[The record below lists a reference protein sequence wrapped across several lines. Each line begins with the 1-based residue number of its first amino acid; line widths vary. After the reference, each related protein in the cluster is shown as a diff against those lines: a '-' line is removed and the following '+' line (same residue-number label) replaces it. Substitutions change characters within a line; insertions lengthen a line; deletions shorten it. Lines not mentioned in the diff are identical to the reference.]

1 MTSAEIRKKFL
12 EYFEKNGHK
21 HVESNSLVPAN
32 DPSLLFTNAGMVPFK
47 DLFLG
52 KEKRSYT
59 RAVTCQRCLR
69 ASGKHNDL
77 ENVGYTTRHHTFFE
91 MLGNFS
97 FGDYFK
103 KEAIHF
109 AWDFLTGD
117 REDGKLGIPSE
128 YLVVTVHKKDSE
140 AEKYWQEEFKISGK
154 YPEGKIMHC
163 GDKDNFW
170 AMGETGPCGYC
181 SEIFYDH
188 DADGK
193 LGLKGGKP
201 GESEDTGDRYVEI
214 WNLVFMQ
221 FERDNKGLLTPLP
234 KPSVD
239 TGMGLERITAV
250 MQGKYDNYDT
260 AEFVALTS
268 QVEHQCC
275 KLIEESKR
283 TPEVMEE
290 LSIAK
295 RVVADH
301 IRAAVFLIADGIL
314 PSNEGRGYVLRGIIR
329 RAAYHLYM
337 VGVRQPC
344 LAAGKGWF
352 ADTVVNTIGMKKVYP
367 ELKLDQKLPEIEKI
381 ITREEKQFLETL
393 DRGVKILD
401 QELETLEKKKIK
413 IIPGLVAF
421 NLHDT
426 YGFPIILTTEIAK
439 KRGFTVDQAGFEME
453 MEKQRK
459 RSRAASKFVNK
470 DELKINISGETKFI
484 GYETTSATSKISA
497 LLHSDGNPTETLQ
510 DGSHGIVILTETPF
524 YAESGGQVGDTGIL
538 CSEDNAEF
546 TVTNT
551 KKHGN
556 VILHFGS
563 VTRGN
568 IHNKT
573 NVKAQVDEMRRQSTK
588 LNHSA
593 AHLLHSALHKV
604 LGEHATQRGSLV
616 DAEKLRFDFAHS
628 SALSIKEINAIEDLV
643 NAKIRVNTEVKTT
656 VKTLEEAKKDGAIA
670 LFGERYGEEVR
681 VVTTKDSKELCG
693 GTHVTHTGDIGLF
706 KIQSESG
713 VAAGIRR
720 IEALTGQAALDYTRQ
735 TENELKALISLLKV
749 NRDQAC
755 NKLEQLFN
763 EKRNLEKEL
772 THLKSK
778 AAANQGED
786 LANQA
791 QKISGINV
799 LAAKVDITDSNALR
813 TLMDQLKQTLDP
825 AVILLAAVKDDKIQL
840 LVGVSKNISNKFH
853 AGNLLQHI
861 IKQVGG
867 SGGGRPD
874 MAQGGAAASKE
885 NKKKLER
892 LLDMVKDWIIKT

>member
-1 MTSAEIRKKFL
+1 MKTMTSAEIRKKFL

-21 HVESNSLVPAN
+21 HIESSSLVPAN
-32 DPSLLFTNAGMVPFK
+32 DPTLLFTNAGMVPFK
-47 DLFLG
+47 DVFLG
-52 KEKRSYT
+52 KEKRSYD
-59 RAVTCQRCLR
+59 RAVTCQRCVR

-103 KEAIHF
+103 KEAIHY
-109 AWDFLTGD
+109 AWDFLTNVL
-117 REDGKLGIPSE
+117 EIPSE
-128 YLVVTVHKKDSE
+128 RLVVTIHQKDDE
-140 AEKYWQEEFKISGK
+140 AAELWAKEFKSSNKFPQGGIEKGF
-154 YPEGKIMHC
+154 IRC

-188 DADGK
+188 DPNGT
-193 LGLKGGKP
+193 LGLTGGKP
-201 GESEDTGDRYVEI
+201 GEPDEGGDRYVEI

-221 FERDNKGLLTPLP
+221 FERNSKGVMTPLP

-250 MQGKYDNYDT
+250 MQGKHDNYNT
-260 AEFVALTS
+260 AEFFALTS
-268 QVEHQCC
+268 EVENQCC
-275 KLIEESKR
+275 KLIKESER

-352 ADTVVNTIGMKKVYP
+352 ADAVVNTIGMKKVYP
-367 ELKLDQKLPEIEKI
+367 ELELAKKLPGIEKI

-401 QELETLEKKKIK
+401 QELEILEHKKIK

-439 KRGFTVDQAGFEME
+439 KRGFTVDQAGFETE
-453 MEKQRK
+453 MEKQRE
-459 RSRAASKFVNK
+459 RSRAASKFGNK
-470 DELKINISGETKFI
+470 DDLEINISGETKFI
-484 GYETTSATSKISA
+484 GYETTSATSEIRA
-497 LLHSDGNPTETLQ
+497 LLHSDGKPTENLQ
-510 DGSHGIVILTETPF
+510 AGSHGIIILKETPF

-538 CSEDNAEF
+538 RGEDNAEF
-546 TVTNT
+546 TVTDT
-551 KKHGN
+551 KKHGTL
-556 VILHFGS
+556 ILHFGS

-568 IHNKT
+568 FHNKT
-573 NVKAQVDEMRRQSTK
+573 EVNAQVDEMRRQAIK

-593 AHLLHSALHKV
+593 AHLLHSTLHKV
-604 LGEHATQRGSLV
+604 LGEHASQRGSLV

-628 SALSIKEINAIEDLV
+628 SALSIEEINTIEDLV
-643 NAKIRVNTEVKTT
+643 NAKIRANSEVKTT

-670 LFGERYGEEVR
+670 LFGEKYGEEVR
-681 VVTTKDSKELCG
+681 VVTMKDAKELCG
-693 GTHVTHTGDIGLF
+693 GTHVMRTGDIGLF

-720 IEALTGQAALDYTRQ
+720 IEALTGQNALDWVRKNA
-735 TENELKALISLLKV
+735 EELKSLYSLLKV
-749 NRDQAC
+749 NCGQAC
-755 NKLEQLFN
+755 EKLEQLFD

-772 THLKSK
+772 TNLKGK
-778 AAANQGED
+778 AAMSQGEN
-786 LANQA
+786 LANQS
-791 QKISGINV
+791 QKISGVNV

-813 TLMDQLKQTLDP
+813 TLMDQLKQKIDP
-825 AVILLAAVKDDKIQL
+825 AVILLAAVNSDKIQL
-840 LVGVSKNISNKFH
+840 LAGVSKSISNKFH

-861 IKQVGG
+861 AKQVGG

-874 MAQGGAAASKE
+874 LAQGGGTDVGALDAAL
-885 NKKKLER
+885 KLVGEW
-892 LLDMVKDWIIKT
+892 VKSVKP